1 MLPQTASHPMCKMFC
16 LFIVFFID
24 TQNIV
29 REKSASMSCGCV
41 SVFHTIDFM
50 NGEDC
55 EDVRMRLVGAR
66 SRGWFERGE
75 EFGTVNFEGFWV
87 WNEIKFDEFFED
99 VFCRILKIMNFLK
112 IDKYLKIL
120 PPKKI
125 KKLNFFSQNFNQ

>member
-1 MLPQTASHPMCKMFC
+1 MYLNQSFDASSNRITSNVQNV
-16 LFIVFFID
+16 LFVYCFFID

-66 SRGWFERGE
+66 SRG
-75 EFGTVNFEGFWV
+75 
-87 WNEIKFDEFFED
+87 
-99 VFCRILKIMNFLK
+99 
-112 IDKYLKIL
+112 
-120 PPKKI
+120 
-125 KKLNFFSQNFNQ
+125 